1 MDFEIKID
9 EAYKLPKTFVYT
21 DKITEEVLRIKSFV
35 LENSESLLIGFLDE
49 KIKIL
54 NPAKIYRIYTENS
67 KVFAESI
74 DEKYLVKKRIYQLED
89 ILKPKKFVRISNS
102 ELINLNLVDSFDLSY
117 SGTISVK
124 MKNKSKTFVSRRYVK
139 KIKETLGIWGDFMK
153 KIISSMVNGLLI
165 CEFVLLLISLVMSY
179 FFTDGDFSIAN
190 PMLIENSKSVFSA
203 NFLSICLVGLLG
215 LIFGFASVVWG
226 EEKLSILARTI
237 LHFLLTGS
245 TMVFVGYKLYWFQ
258 KSFLSLAIFLA
269 IYFLIYLGIWFIEYA
284 IYKRDVASL
293 NTKIKN
299 NM

>member
-89 ILKPKKFVRISNS
+89 ILKSKKFVRISNS
-102 ELINLNLVDSFDLSY
+102 ELINLNLVDSFDLSH

-153 KIISSMVNGLLI
+153 KIISPMVKGLLI
-165 CEFVLLLISLVMSY
+165 CEFVLLIISLVMSY
-179 FFTDGDFSIAN
+179 IFTNGDFSIAN

-203 NFLSICLVGLLG
+203 SFLSICLVGLLG
-215 LIFGFASVVWG
+215 LVFGFASVVWE

-237 LHFLLTGS
+237 LHFLLTAL
-245 TMVFVGYKLYWFQ
+245 TMIFVGYKLYWFQ

-284 IYKRDVASL
+284 IYKRDIASL
-293 NTKIKN
+293 NAKIKN

>member
-35 LENSESLLIGFLDE
+35 LKNSESILIGFFNE

-67 KVFAESI
+67 KVFAESM
-74 DEKYLVKKRIYQLED
+74 DEKFLVKKRIYQLED

-153 KIISSMVNGLLI
+153 KFISRMVNGLLI
-165 CEFVLLLISLVMSY
+165 CEFVLLVISLVMSY

-203 NFLSICLVGLLG
+203 SFLSICLVGLLG
-215 LIFGFASVVWG
+215 LIFGFASVVWE

-237 LHFLLTGS
+237 LHFLLTAT
-245 TMVFVGYKLYWFQ
+245 TMIFVGYKLYWFQ

-284 IYKRDVASL
+284 IYKRDISRL
-293 NTKIKN
+293 NAKIKN

>member
-35 LENSESLLIGFLDE
+35 LKNSESILIGFLDE

-54 NPAKIYRIYTENS
+54 NPAKIYRIYTEDS
-67 KVFAESI
+67 RIFAESI
-74 DEKYLVKKRIYQLED
+74 DEKFLVKKRIYQLEE
-89 ILKPKKFVRISNS
+89 ILKSKKFVRISNS

-124 MKNKSKTFVSRRYVK
+124 MKNNSKTFVSRRYVK

-153 KIISSMVNGLLI
+153 KIISPMVKGLLI
-165 CEFVLLLISLVMSY
+165 CEFVLLIISLVMSY
-179 FFTDGDFSIAN
+179 IFNDGDFSIAN

-203 NFLSICLVGLLG
+203 SFLSICLVGLLG
-215 LIFGFASVVWG
+215 LVFGFASVVWE

-237 LHFLLTGS
+237 LHFLLTAT
-245 TMVFVGYKLYWFQ
+245 TMIFVGYKLYWFQ

-269 IYFLIYLGIWFIEYA
+269 IYFLIYLVTWFIEYA
-284 IYKRDVASL
+284 IYKRDIASL
-293 NTKIKN
+293 NAKIKN